1 MMLTRA
7 LDWLVSVV
15 SPQAG
20 YRRAMFREALA
31 RNRRSEYAAAKT
43 TRLTGTW
50 SPLDASVKT
59 VIGNSLKPVRA
70 RVRQLIRDFPYLARA
85 VKVSVDYTVGE
96 GIRFQSR
103 VKNIIA
109 RAYPSSSLAYAMFD
123 HKRSV
128 TPEMLLKVKTLE
140 G

>member
-59 VIGNSLKPVRA
+59 VIGNSLKRLKPVRA

-96 GIRFQSR
+96 E
-103 VKNIIA
+103 
-109 RAYPSSSLAYAMFD
+109 
-123 HKRSV
+123 H
-128 TPEMLLKVKTLE
+128 
-140 G
+140 